1 MYLTIIQN
9 LYLTKQD
16 RTKIK
21 LCKVCRGPNT
31 DHYILTFSH
40 ISETRVEEGIG
51 ETEGERE
58 REREREKER
67 ERDYNGSDFQPDQC
81 KCHSDPLGQTDWQSL
96 ILSQSEEFA
105 WGAVQ
110 YNSSNAYP
118 SAVSLAVFI
127 WLYRPA
133 VSLAAFIWRH
143 PELLFYLAAVQTCGI
158 LSCFFFF
165 FFIWLYRPAAS

>member
-58 REREREKER
+58 RERERKRER
-67 ERDYNGSDFQPDQC
+67 ETITVRIS
-81 KCHSDPLGQTDWQSL
+81 SL
-96 ILSQSEEFA
+96 TS
-105 WGAVQ
+105 V
-110 YNSSNAYP
+110 NAT
-118 SAVSLAVFI
+118 AIRWDRLIGKV
-127 WLYRPA
+127 
-133 VSLAAFIWRH
+133 
-143 PELLFYLAAVQTCGI
+143 
-158 LSCFFFF
+158 
-165 FFIWLYRPAAS
+165 